1 MLIQLVNTFV
11 AGVFFATTYNYTKN
25 ITLLVLLHAMWDY
38 VLFTDVPRTV
48 SFVGYA
54 YVAFM
59 ALEFI
64 IAVILLIKY
73 KKEEQL
79 SSPA

>member
-25 ITLLVLLHAMWDY
+25 ITLLVLVHAMWDY
-38 VLFTDVPRTV
+38 VLFTDVSRTV